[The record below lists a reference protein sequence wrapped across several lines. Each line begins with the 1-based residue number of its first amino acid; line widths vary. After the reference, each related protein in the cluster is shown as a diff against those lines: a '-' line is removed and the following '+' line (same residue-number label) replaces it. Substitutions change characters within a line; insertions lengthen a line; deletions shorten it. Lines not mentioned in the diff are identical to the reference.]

1 MQLPNKLAPFIQ
13 LDNLCYEDKL
23 DLLIVATQALKQCH
37 SNSHCEIDVLNAL
50 ENSDCMQDAFEG
62 ITETDEFLEVTLT
75 EVEWI
80 QFSQAV
86 LTALK
91 SVFEVAK

>member
-37 SNSHCEIDVLNAL
+37 SNSHYEIDLLNAL
-50 ENSDCMQDAFEG
+50 ENSDCTQDAFEG
-62 ITETDEFLEVTLT
+62 ITESHEFLEVTLT

-91 SVFEVAK
+91 LVFEVAK